1 MVISKNKHHKR
12 AFFLTIL
19 ILMIVGVLFQKS
31 SPGYADPVNY
41 ALEFDGWSNYV
52 ATKKEVII
60 FGDSSWQSTKSISV
74 WVKPLEPSPVC
85 TGPDPGSCQL
95 IVGDRPRFWGI
106 YRGILNGQDRIWVWN
121 FDNSPTSGFDS
132 IPIIYEN
139 NQWIHITLVHHNN
152 RLDAYRF
159 GFLAGSRESGSS
171 VGIVDEGGPADQ
183 TVLHIGGGFTP
194 PDRKYLFNGLIDEV
208 RVYSRALTGEEIRA
222 NIYNELSSPFESA
235 LKAYYKMSNGSEL
248 TLSDDTGN
256 NNNGTLVHIL
266 NQDPLGDYPLWVTSD
281 LFGNGPT
288 PTLPPTFTVTATFTN
303 TPSPTATATRLP
315 PGFTPQPSLT
325 PTRTL
330 DPNMNNFLFLPM
342 VRK

>member
-1 MVISKNKHHKR
+1 MKSISRIRYLKR
-12 AFFLTIL
+12 IFLL
-19 ILMIVGVLFQKS
+19 IIIIFMGTSALFQKPATS
-31 SPGYADPVNY
+31 YADPVNY
-41 ALEFDGWSNYV
+41 SLEFDGWSNYV
-52 ATKKEVII
+52 ATKKELII

-74 WVKPLEPSPVC
+74 WIKPLAPSPVC

-139 NQWIHITLVHHNN
+139 GEWIHITLVHHNN

-159 GFLAGSRESGSS
+159 GFLAGSRESGMS
-171 VGIVDEGGPADQ
+171 VGADGGPADH

-194 PDRKYLFNGLIDEV
+194 PDRKFLFHGQIDEV
-208 RVYSRALTGEEIRA
+208 RVYNQLLTGDEIRE
-222 NIYNELSSPFESA
+222 NIHNELTPPFESA
-235 LKAYYKMSNGSEL
+235 LKAYYKMSNGSGL
-248 TLSDDTGN
+248 ILNDDSGN
-256 NNNGTLVHIL
+256 GNDGVLVHIEGQ
-266 NQDPLGDYPLWVTSD
+266 NPEGNYPLWVISE

-303 TPSPTATATRLP
+303 TPSPTPTATRLP

-325 PTRTL
+325 PSRTL

-342 VRK
+342 VKK

>member
-1 MVISKNKHHKR
+1 MSFFISKNHKKR
-12 AFFLTIL
+12 ILFLTIL
-19 ILMIVGVLFQKS
+19 TLMVLGLFFQNP

-52 ATKKEVII
+52 ATRKEGII
-60 FGDSSWQSTKSISV
+60 FGSSSWQSTKSISV
-74 WVKPLEPSPVC
+74 WVKPLAPSPVC

-106 YRGILNGQDRIWVWN
+106 YRGILNGEDRIWVWN

-139 NQWIHITLVHHNN
+139 NEWIHITLVHHDN

-159 GFLAGSRESGSS
+159 GFLAGSRVSGAS
-171 VGIVDEGGPADQ
+171 VGFFDDGPADQ

-194 PDRKYLFNGLIDEV
+194 PDRKFLFKGLIDEV
-208 RVYSRALTGEEIRA
+208 RVYNRPLSGEEIRA
-222 NIYNELSSPFESA
+222 DIYNELSPPFDSA
-235 LKAYYKMSNGSEL
+235 LKAYYKMSDGSGRV
-248 TLSDDTGN
+248 LSDDSGN
-256 NNNGTLVHIL
+256 GHNGTLDHIN
-266 NQDPLGDYPLWVTSD
+266 NQNPPGNDPLWVVSG
-281 LFGNGPT
+281 LFGSGPT
-288 PTLPPTFTVTATFTN
+288 PTLPATFTVTATFTN
-303 TPSPTATATRLP
+303 TPSPTATRLP